1 MSVTTCRNPHVVQT
15 MLKRV
20 FSITVQ
26 DWHAC
31 QVERS
36 GARPMNEVGGAA
48 ANGLALLAG
57 EAVWSGGESRPDSI
71 ERLTAAV
78 ELAVLAAVTA
88 TLWLMASAH
97 VPSGALVGPSPAA
110 ILGAPVVGTLALV
123 AISTRPI
130 RLLAGQPRREVAF
143 WPSIAWRGVAA
154 IVVAAALTVNA
165 PEWGWVLSIPLG
177 IAAGAEAAL
186 AAWALGFPI
195 EPFNWFVSWL
205 GSALHLGAIGAMLA
219 GLLQLG
225 WDDGRLTV
233 VVLYLTLHA
242 AIAIMAATAGVLDPV
257 RADQVAEMRRQ
268 TEATI
273 ADEHRRRAH
282 WLHDDVSSELRIL
295 SLRVQREDATPA
307 EIVAMVDQLDHTIR
321 LRQLDEVMRSGTARL
336 TEIIQPYVRSAQA
349 HGVRIVS
356 VPSFDEASLVVDALT
371 ARFVARA
378 TAVFTSNALNAGATE
393 VGYALS
399 HDDRSITV
407 VVTDDAGGFDLADA
421 PAGRG
426 LWQLARELGPEN
438 LTTRRSG
445 RGTAVTATIQ
455 MEERRDGDVVAGR

>member
-1 MSVTTCRNPHVVQT
+1 
-15 MLKRV
+15 
-20 FSITVQ
+20 
-26 DWHAC
+26 
-31 QVERS
+31 
-36 GARPMNEVGGAA
+36 MNEVGGAA

-78 ELAVLAAVTA
+78 ELAALAAVTA
-88 TLWLMASAH
+88 SLWMMASAH
-97 VPSGALVGPSPAA
+97 IPAGRL
-110 ILGAPVVGTLALV
+110 LGGSAVSTLRAPIVGTIALC
-123 AISTRPI
+123 AIASRPI
-130 RLLAGQPRREVAF
+130 RLLVGQPRREVAF
-143 WPSIAWRGVAA
+143 WPSIAWRGGAA
-154 IVVAAALTVNA
+154 IVLAAALAVNA
-165 PEWGWVLSIPLG
+165 PEWGAALSFPLG

-195 EPFNWFVSWL
+195 EPRNWFVSWL

-225 WDDGRLTV
+225 WDGRLTV

-242 AIAIMAATAGVLDPV
+242 AIAIMVATAGILDAV
-257 RADQVAEMRRQ
+257 RSDQLDEMRRQ

-282 WLHDDVSSELRIL
+282 WLHDDVSSQLRIV

-307 EIVAMVDQLDHTIR
+307 EIVAMIDELDHSIR

-336 TEIIQPYVRSAQA
+336 TEIIQPYVRTAQT
-349 HGVRIVS
+349 HGVRISS
-356 VPSFDEASLVVDALT
+356 VPSFDEASLVVDTST
-371 ARFVARA
+371 ARLVARA

-393 VGYALS
+393 IGYGLS
-399 HDDRSITV
+399 HDDRSVTV
-407 VVTDDAGGFDLADA
+407 AVTDDAGGFDLADA

-426 LWQLARELGPEN
+426 LWQLARELGPEH

-445 RGTAVTATIQ
+445 RGTVVTATIQ
-455 MEERRDGDVVAGR
+455 MEAGHDGDAVAGR

>member
-1 MSVTTCRNPHVVQT
+1 
-15 MLKRV
+15 
-20 FSITVQ
+20 
-26 DWHAC
+26 
-31 QVERS
+31 
-36 GARPMNEVGGAA
+36 MNEVGGAA

-78 ELAVLAAVTA
+78 ELATLAAVTA
-88 TLWLMASAH
+88 SLWLMASAQ
-97 VPSGALVGPSPAA
+97 VPAGAAVGPSPTE

-123 AISTRPI
+123 AIASRPTRLVMG
-130 RLLAGQPRREVAF
+130 RPRREVAF
-143 WPSIAWRGVAA
+143 WPSVAWRGSAA
-154 IVVAAALTVNA
+154 IVLAAALAVNA
-165 PEWGWVLSIPLG
+165 PQWGAVLSLPLG

-195 EPFNWFVSWL
+195 EPRNWFVSWL
-205 GSALHLGAIGAMLA
+205 GSALHLGVIGAMLA

-242 AIAIMAATAGVLDPV
+242 GIATTVATAGLLDPI
-257 RADQVAEMRRQ
+257 RSDQLAEMRRQ

-295 SLRVQREDATPA
+295 SLRVQRDDATPA
-307 EIVAMVDQLDHTIR
+307 EIVAMIDQLDHTIR

-356 VPSFDEASLVVDALT
+356 VPSFDEASLVVDAST
-371 ARFVARA
+371 ARSVARA
-378 TAVFTSNALNAGATE
+378 TALFTSNALNAGATE
-393 VGYALS
+393 IGYALS
-399 HDDRSITV
+399 HDDESVTV

-426 LWQLARELGPEN
+426 LWQLARELGTEN

-445 RGTAVTATIQ
+445 RGTAVTATIH
-455 MEERRDGDVVAGR
+455 MEARSDGDVAVGR